1 MWKFLTAFTGADKSI
16 FPAIYLHH
24 QVLAP
29 SDELIFCV
37 NNRLEKSEILQDNNL
52 SELHLIGG
60 KTIWAETWPRGQP
73 CVACSDQPMNYYCRD
88 IKYQTV
94 RPSPSKT
101 QLLSRPR
108 WDGKIW
114 LTGAQTNCGDQA
126 IPGQVGKIF
135 ANQNC
140 STGHI
145 YFGILKYR
153 KGHGRFTVFQLPRH
167 HSKK

>member
-1 MWKFLTAFTGADKSI
+1 MQKLHFSPFQRSCLQHTLHLEMWKFLTAFTGADKSI

-114 LTGAQTNCGDQA
+114 LTGASDKLWWPSQAGKNIRKPKLFWTNLFWHFE
-126 IPGQVGKIF
+126 I
-135 ANQNC
+135 
-140 STGHI
+140 
-145 YFGILKYR
+145 
-153 KGHGRFTVFQLPRH
+153 
-167 HSKK
+167 